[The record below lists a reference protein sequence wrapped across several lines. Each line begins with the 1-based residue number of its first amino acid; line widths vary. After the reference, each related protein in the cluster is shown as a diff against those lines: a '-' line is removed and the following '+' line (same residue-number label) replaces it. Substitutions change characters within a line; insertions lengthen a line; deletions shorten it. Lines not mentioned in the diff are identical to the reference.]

1 MNNHYLTFL
10 KEKLRHAGDIGNLV
24 ATDRGA
30 TANFMDSVVSLI
42 DTDDTF
48 IGGRAIVIH
57 QGEDDGNPDRDP
69 TSTGGAGFKLAC
81 CTIVE
86 QDYAPTE

>member
-1 MNNHYLTFL
+1 
-10 KEKLRHAGDIGNLV
+10 
-24 ATDRGA
+24 
-30 TANFMDSVVSLI
+30 MDSIVSLI
-42 DTDDTF
+42 DSEDTF

-57 QGEDDGNPDRDP
+57 QMEDDGNPTGDAD
-69 TSTGGAGFKLAC
+69 STGGAGFKLAC